1 MKFYSHKSKDFEELL
16 KAAKKLREQR
26 LLLPDTAR
34 NSFFLIKNRK
44 LSLHL
49 FVFGV

>member
-16 KAAKKLREQR
+16 PVANNLRQPKPR
-26 LLLPDTAR
+26 ITKY
-34 NSFFLIKNRK
+34 SKQFFFLNQNYEF
-44 LSLHL
+44 SLHL

>member
-16 KAAKKLREQR
+16 KAAKNIRKGT
-26 LLLPDTAR
+26 LLLSDTAS

-49 FVFGV
+49 FVFGL

>member
-16 KAAKKLREQR
+16 QAANNLRRRR
-26 LLLPDTAR
+26 LGLPNTAS
-34 NSFFLIKNRK
+34 NSFFLITNRK